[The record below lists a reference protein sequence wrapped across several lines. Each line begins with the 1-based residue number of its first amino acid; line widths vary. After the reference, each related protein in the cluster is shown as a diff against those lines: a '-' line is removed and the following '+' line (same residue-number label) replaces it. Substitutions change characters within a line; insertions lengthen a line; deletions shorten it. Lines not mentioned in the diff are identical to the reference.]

1 MTDPYR
7 TGGHW
12 PVTVIEVGTEPV
24 TGEGRREGDRLM
36 ATAQTPEDAQRIVA
50 ALNAARAISRS

>member
-1 MTDPYR
+1 MPDRFR

-12 PVTVIEVGTEPV
+12 PVTVIEIGNGAP

-36 ATAQTPEDAQRIVA
+36 ACAQTPEDAARIVA
-50 ALNAARAISRS
+50 ALNATESA